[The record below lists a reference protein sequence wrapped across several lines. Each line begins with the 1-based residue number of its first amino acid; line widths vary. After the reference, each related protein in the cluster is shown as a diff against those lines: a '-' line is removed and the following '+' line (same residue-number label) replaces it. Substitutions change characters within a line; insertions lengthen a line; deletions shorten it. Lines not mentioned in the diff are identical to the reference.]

1 MSDATSGQEGDT
13 QRPDPTAPAEFTA
26 STPPPPPPPA
36 TPTGSFDTGSPP
48 PVAGSAGPAG
58 PAGPAAPPPPPAF
71 VPPYPVAPVGEP
83 AAYSPPPL
91 SPGQAGYPAPP
102 PAPPAQMGFPA
113 PPSGPPTGGP
123 TGPLGGQP
131 APLVAGGDYTSAFA
145 PQEIEEAK
153 VLSILGYLGI
163 LFLVPMLAMPNN
175 RFARFHANQGLVLF
189 ITWFACSIAQFALGY
204 VPIIKWFT
212 WILWL
217 GPFVLMIIGMVNAGG
232 GKAKALPLIG
242 NFQLVR

>member
-1 MSDATSGQEGDT
+1 M
-13 QRPDPTAPAEFTA
+13 
-26 STPPPPPPPA
+26 
-36 TPTGSFDTGSPP
+36 
-48 PVAGSAGPAG
+48 
-58 PAGPAAPPPPPAF
+58 
-71 VPPYPVAPVGEP
+71 
-83 AAYSPPPL
+83 
-91 SPGQAGYPAPP
+91 GY
-102 PAPPAQMGFPA
+102 PA
-113 PPSGPPTGGP
+113 PPSGPPTGVP

-189 ITWFACSIAQFALGY
+189 ITWFAGSIAQFALGY

-242 NFQLVR
+242 NFNSSGSPRPHPSSPCPHPCAAAFQPLGAMPLRLAAPRG